1 MEPEMTIERLH
12 QVFLQS
18 EGISTDTR
26 QELKGRLF
34 FALEGERFDGNRFV
48 ADALKKGCRLAITSN
63 EALKGEQ
70 GVLYAGS
77 PLGML
82 QQLAAYHRR
91 QVSPTVIAITGSNG
105 KTTTKELATAIL
117 RRRFGVL
124 ATRGNLNNHI
134 GVPLTLLSLDREPLA
149 VVEMGANHPGEIG
162 KLAEM
167 AAPDLGLITNVGKAH
182 LEGFGS
188 VSGVLDAKGEL
199 YEYLAEHGGKALVD
213 GEDTLLLQ
221 RASSTGVEILVVG
234 DHGDIRVSGRILD
247 QSPFLVVELRINGEK
262 HRLASRLAGSYN
274 LQNIRLAAALGCH
287 FGIAGS
293 DIAGAIA
300 SFEPEGFR
308 SQVIEGA
315 SNRVIMD
322 SYNANPASMRGAIAG
337 LMEYA
342 PPPAMVILGDM
353 AELGNASRE
362 EHARLVRWIRT
373 LSLDRVVLAGPKFAE
388 VAEPSGG
395 MYVFTSVGEVT
406 SFLESDPPQGYHI
419 LVKGSRIME
428 LERLLPLLV
437 G

>member
-1 MEPEMTIERLH
+1 MKPEMTIERLH

-48 ADALKKGCRLAITSN
+48 ADALKKGCRLAITKN
-63 EALKGEQ
+63 EALKGER
-70 GVLYAGS
+70 GVLYSGS

-91 QVSPTVIAITGSNG
+91 QVSPTVVAITGSNG
-105 KTTTKELATAIL
+105 KTTTRELVTAIL
-117 RRRFGVL
+117 GRRFSVL

-134 GVPLTLLSLDREPLA
+134 GVPLTLLSLDKERVA

-162 KLAEM
+162 KLAEI

-199 YEYLAEHGGKALVD
+199 YEYLARHGGKAVVD
-213 GEDTLLLQ
+213 GEDPLLLQ
-221 RASSTGVEILVVG
+221 KASSAGVETLVVG
-234 DHGDIRVSGRILD
+234 EDGDIRVSGKVID
-247 QSPFLVVELRINGEK
+247 QSPFLAVELRINGVN
-262 HRLASRLAGSYN
+262 HRLASRLVGSYN

-287 FGIAGS
+287 FEIAGS
-293 DIAGAIA
+293 EIAGAIA

-308 SQVIEGA
+308 SQVIEGTR
-315 SNRVIMD
+315 NRVTMD
-322 SYNANPASMRGAIAG
+322 SYNANPTSMRGAIGG
-337 LMEYA
+337 LIEYA
-342 PPPAMVILGDM
+342 SPPVMVILGDM
-353 AELGNASRE
+353 AELGDASEE
-362 EHARLVRWIRT
+362 EHAKLVRWIGT
-373 LSLDRVVLAGPKFAE
+373 LSLDRVLLVGPRFGK

-395 MYVFTSVGEVT
+395 VYVFTSVGEVT

-428 LERLLPLLV
+428 LEQLMPLLV